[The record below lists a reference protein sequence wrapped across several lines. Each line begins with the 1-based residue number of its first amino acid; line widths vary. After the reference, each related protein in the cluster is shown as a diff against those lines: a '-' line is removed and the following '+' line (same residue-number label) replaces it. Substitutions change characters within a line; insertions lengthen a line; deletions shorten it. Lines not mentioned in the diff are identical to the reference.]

1 MLNLLVHGLLKES
14 ETLLT
19 YKALL
24 LTDSD
29 FSNIGICD
37 ERCAVLECIEMAVE
51 QVRQASD
58 NLRDAVAFLDTFD
71 ALDSDADVPL

>member
-29 FSNIGICD
+29 FGNIGICE
-37 ERCAVLECIEMAVE
+37 ERLELLECIEMAVQ

-58 NLRDAVAFLDTFD
+58 ILRDAVAFLDTLDTPD
-71 ALDSDADVPL
+71 APVFCL